1 MNSVKH
7 FKKNFF
13 NKKYLDSKNFFILKN
28 DFKFIFN
35 FLNKSKKEFKNKKI
49 IDVGCGNGSFLYFF
63 KMKYKNN
70 EFYGLD
76 IDKTLI
82 SKNKKNKFLKDI
94 KFYNGSCENKIL
106 NKKFD
111 LITMLGTINLF
122 ENQKKIIDNLL
133 KNLKKNG
140 LLIMNLYLNK
150 NDIDINLFYKKYY
163 NKNTYFKNS
172 IFIKSMHRTKK
183 YFLKKASKFIIMENI
198 IPFKIRKSRNSMNM
212 YTSLINGKN
221 VRTNDLNLIYDQYL
235 IVAKK

>member
-1 MNSVKH
+1 MFMKH
-7 FKKNFF
+7 SKKNYF
-13 NKKYLDSKNFFILKN
+13 NKKYLDSKNFFKLKN

-76 IDKTLI
+76 KDKTLI
-82 SKNKKNKFLKDI
+82 SKNKKNKLLKNV

-111 LITMLGTINLF
+111 LITMLGTVNLF

-133 KNLKKNG
+133 KSLKKNG
-140 LLIMNLYLNK
+140 LLIINLYLNK
-150 NDIDINLFYKKYY
+150 NDIDVNLFYKKYY
-163 NKNTYFKNS
+163 KKDTYLKNS
-172 IFIKSMHRTKK
+172 IFIKSMQRTKK
-183 YFLKKASKFIIMENI
+183 YFLKKVSKLIIMENI
-198 IPFKIRKSRNSMNM
+198 IPFKIKKKRNSMNI

-221 VRTNDLNLIYDQYL
+221 VRTNDLNLIYNQYL